1 MAENITSLLN
11 KDELTAASAL
21 STDVI
26 YIVHGTGTPRDNKM
40 TVAELRKLI
49 GGAAGDITVN
59 SITFTDGTSTYE
71 MKLDADGSIKSYAGF
86 KHEGSDYTVKLAG
99 EDGVGLQF
107 LSGTTPAEH
116 ASVKYDKTALT
127 LTISADN
134 GVIIPDGVRTDTIG
148 PKTPNTAVAIGSAGG
163 GVNLIGETS
172 GFNGNVKTD
181 EILATTTEGTIVIG
195 RAATASRAADTARFD
210 GIAAFNNAARFDKM
224 ALFKGQFV
232 QDIQESE
239 LDSNGGL
246 TPAFDITK
254 GCVLNITPQNT
265 GTVLDLASLLANAN
279 YGARYSV
286 LVDQG
291 ASDVTY
297 IDIGLTGKKWK
308 MTGFCGCDFVV
319 VKQTANETVL
329 HPVGAGQLVN
339 T

>member
-1 MAENITSLLN
+1 MAENITSLLE
-11 KDELTAASAL
+11 KESLAAANAL
-21 STDVI
+21 PTDVI
-26 YIVHGTGTPRDNKM
+26 YVVHGTGTPRDKKM

-49 GGAAGDITVN
+49 GEAAGNITVN
-59 SITFTDGTSTYE
+59 SITFTDGTFTYGLE
-71 MKLDADGSIKSYAGF
+71 LNASGDILFWTGISCHHLITEENISCNGSIGCNGKFIGNL
-86 KHEGSDYTVKLAG
+86 EGNVTG
-99 EDGVGLQF
+99 NTDGTHV
-107 LSGTTPAEH
+107 
-116 ASVKYDKTALT
+116 
-127 LTISADN
+127 
-134 GVIIPDGVRTDTIG
+134 
-148 PKTPNTAVAIGSAGG
+148 
-163 GVNLIGETS
+163 
-172 GFNGNVKTD
+172 GNVKSN
-181 EILATTTEGTIVIG
+181 EILAK
-195 RAATASRAADTARFD
+195 ASGDTVAMGRAADTFRFD
-210 GIAAFNNAARFDKM
+210 GTATYNNTARFDKM
-224 ALFKGQFV
+224 ALLKGPFV

-286 LVDQG
+286 LIDQG